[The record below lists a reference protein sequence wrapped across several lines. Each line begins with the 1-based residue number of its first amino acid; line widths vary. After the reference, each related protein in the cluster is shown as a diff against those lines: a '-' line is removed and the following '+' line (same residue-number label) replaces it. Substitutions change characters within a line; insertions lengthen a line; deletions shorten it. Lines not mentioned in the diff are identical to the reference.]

1 MVISGN
7 ECPEQ
12 AGIQRVAEI
21 TLNCLLE
28 NVPSNLPGITF
39 LSGGQSDFDATA
51 HLDAMNK
58 IGGNPW
64 KLSFS
69 YGRALQQAALK
80 TWRGKQDNEQAAQE
94 AFSHRAKMNM
104 LAAKGEWSENFEG

>member
-1 MVISGN
+1 
-7 ECPEQ
+7 
-12 AGIQRVAEI
+12 
-21 TLNCLLE
+21 
-28 NVPSNLPGITF
+28 
-39 LSGGQSDFDATA
+39 
-51 HLDAMNK
+51 MNK

-94 AFSHRAKMNM
+94 SFNHRAKMNM
-104 LAAKGEWSENFEG
+104 LAAKGEWSENLEG

>member
-1 MVISGN
+1 MYKR
-7 ECPEQ
+7 Q
-12 AGIQRVAEI
+12 
-21 TLNCLLE
+21 
-28 NVPSNLPGITF
+28 
-39 LSGGQSDFDATA
+39 
-51 HLDAMNK
+51 LDAMNK

-80 TWRGKQDNEQAAQE
+80 TWSGKKDNEQAAQE